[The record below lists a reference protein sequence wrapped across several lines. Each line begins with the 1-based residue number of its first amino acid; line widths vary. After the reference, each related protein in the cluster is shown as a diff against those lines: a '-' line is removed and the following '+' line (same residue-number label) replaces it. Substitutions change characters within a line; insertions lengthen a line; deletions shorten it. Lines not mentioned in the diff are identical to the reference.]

1 MNCTF
6 VVLSN
11 RIAMKDIQLRAI
23 EPDDIDIIYTWEND
37 QTIWESSDTHT
48 PFSRYMLEQYII
60 SAQSVDIQ
68 SSKQLRLII
77 DMNINGKMVA
87 VGCVDIFDYD
97 VFHHRAGI
105 GILIDK
111 NHRGRGLASEA
122 INKVC
127 NYCRIHLNM
136 HSIYANIRHDNI
148 ASIKAF
154 EKNGFELIGIKKDWT
169 LTPMGYCNECMMQ
182 KILE

>member
-77 DMNINGKMVA
+77 DMNINDKMVA
-87 VGCVDIFDYD
+87 VGCVDKIG
-97 VFHHRAGI
+97 RA
-105 GILIDK
+105 
-111 NHRGRGLASEA
+111 H
-122 INKVC
+122 V
-127 NYCRIHLNM
+127 
-136 HSIYANIRHDNI
+136 
-148 ASIKAF
+148 
-154 EKNGFELIGIKKDWT
+154 
-169 LTPMGYCNECMMQ
+169 
-182 KILE
+182 